1 MEAVQLKLLEEELR
15 STRELARSREEGQVE
30 GQEVERLRAQE
41 QNRAA
46 QEQNRAAQE
55 KNKAQEMGKVVN
67 YLEKEN
73 GGRRED
79 VEKSEEDIMR
89 LEREDEKEGEG
100 KEEEAREKGPEHRTV
115 KLKVLAT
122 YQSIPSTPPSSLRIL
137 LSS

>member
-41 QNRAA
+41 QYRAA

-55 KNKAQEMGKVVN
+55 K
-67 YLEKEN
+67 
-73 GGRRED
+73 
-79 VEKSEEDIMR
+79 
-89 LEREDEKEGEG
+89 EGVG
-100 KEEEAREKGPEHRTV
+100 KEEEAREKGPEHQTV